1 MAFLLQTG
9 HSIVLAPSGIGLLKI
24 SESNVDVDQ
33 HHSPKTKEIT
43 RFGRR
48 YLLMKTR
55 KRVTADG
62 GASILVLDP

>member
-33 HHSPKTKEIT
+33 HQTKEIT

-48 YLLMKTR
+48 YLLVKMR

-62 GASILVLDP
+62 GASILVLTP

>member
-1 MAFLLQTG
+1 MQTG
-9 HSIVLAPSGIGLLKI
+9 HSIVLAPSGIGLFKT

-33 HHSPKTKEIT
+33 HRGAKTKEIT

-48 YLLMKTR
+48 YLLVKMR

-62 GASILVLDP
+62 GASILVLDR